1 LEREKFDRPTRPPR
15 QTGNDMRLFVSAL
28 VVTAG
33 IYFWD
38 KLYNNGTLFD
48 GLNSM
53 TRSMAH
59 SFFP

>member
-1 LEREKFDRPTRPPR
+1 
-15 QTGNDMRLFVSAL
+15 MRLFVSAL